1 MDKLIS
7 GSEADKVTYEQL
19 LLLRLSCDVAKNS
32 KNQRL
37 PEFLEN
43 LGELIPEFEVYKQI
57 CFSLIMMPEA
67 AEHVGSAKKIGFN
80 RRAILGEWIRFSLQ
94 LNLEDE
100 VIRNSVVSLI
110 FEMASKIEFSYSDY
124 EYLLGEGR
132 QLLTNKTA
140 NQLESG
146 ELENFQLEDFPM
158 NGDEQQL
165 EIVIKTFNELPIKR
179 PY

>member
-1 MDKLIS
+1 MLAIYKILPDERSIATYLKDQVMAKLFSAAEIS
-7 GSEADKVTYEQL
+7 SITYEKV

-57 CFSLIMMPEA
+57 CVNLVMMPEPDI
-67 AEHVGSAKKIGFN
+67 EDLSKKIGFN

-110 FEMASKIEFSYSDY
+110 FEMASKIEFSYNDY
-124 EYLLGEGR
+124 EFLLGEGK
-132 QLLTNKTA
+132 QLLSNKTA
-140 NQLESG
+140 N
-146 ELENFQLEDFPM
+146 
-158 NGDEQQL
+158 
-165 EIVIKTFNELPIKR
+165 
-179 PY
+179 